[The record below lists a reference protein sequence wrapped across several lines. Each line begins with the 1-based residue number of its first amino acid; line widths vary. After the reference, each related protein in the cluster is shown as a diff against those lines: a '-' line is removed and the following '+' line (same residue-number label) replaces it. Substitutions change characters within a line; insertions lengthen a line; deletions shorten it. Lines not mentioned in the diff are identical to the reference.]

1 MAPELAL
8 ADWLEELA
16 VFGTPRRFQD
26 SKTAHH
32 LSEAIKYWRLV
43 KLAIVPTRVPL
54 QSSAN
59 NRLKLFASNTPPGTT
74 AIGGSTK

>member
-26 SKTAHH
+26 AETADH

-43 KLAIVPTRVPL
+43 KLAIAPTRLPL
-54 QSSAN
+54 
-59 NRLKLFASNTPPGTT
+59 
-74 AIGGSTK
+74 